1 MPEQEADA
9 KLRVYRTL
17 YLMNLSFAN
26 IVAHCRVLG
35 ESRILSPKFTRLYQ
49 AYAQELQ
56 AEINQDLVEILDG
69 IEAHDMF
76 RFGKV
81 RSAREKELRDPDDVF
96 IEAEARRQEL
106 TRQSKKHR
114 ARRNKKEATGRSR
127 VKRTPEEGKPAGN
140 TIR

>member
-1 MPEQEADA
+1 VADRDA
-9 KLRVYRTL
+9 VGKLRIYHTIYRL
-17 YLMNLSFAN
+17 NLSFAN
-26 IVAHCRVLG
+26 IVGHCATLREYGVFTA
-35 ESRILSPKFTRLYQ
+35 KFTTLYQ
-49 AYAQELQ
+49 SYAQELQ
-56 AEINQDLVEILDG
+56 AEINQDVVEILDG

-127 VKRTPEEGKPAGN
+127 VKRTPEKRKPAGKK
-140 TIR
+140 IR